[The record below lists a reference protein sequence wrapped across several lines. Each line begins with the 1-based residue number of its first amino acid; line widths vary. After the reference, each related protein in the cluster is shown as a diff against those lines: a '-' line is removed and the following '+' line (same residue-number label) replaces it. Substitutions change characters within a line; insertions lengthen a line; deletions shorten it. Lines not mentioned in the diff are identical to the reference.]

1 MVLVGGDGIP
11 IHVHR
16 LVSMETLYRR
26 SELSFHLRNMWAE
39 ADVVVWEAET
49 KRWSDSAF
57 RHGEVQMFGR
67 N

>member
-1 MVLVGGDGIP
+1 
-11 IHVHR
+11 
-16 LVSMETLYRR
+16 METLYRR

-39 ADVVVWEAET
+39 ADVVVWEAQT